1 MHLRGGCSSDIEDDD
16 YVEDS
21 DAPGPSNRK
30 RKRKITVL
38 RPRKSA
44 TKATDA
50 ALKHNTGIQVTV
62 GNGHNNGIYVDR
74 VVHLESAPENW
85 EVLDDC
91 VAYIL
96 DVSDTPECLKFRNKV
111 LTVDGM
117 IKKQCQDSLT
127 GPTGSSKLSNLAQV
141 LILED
146 DNDMPVVVDC
156 RRSNLSCGG
165 FYTCSFV
172 DEAYLENFERC
183 ETDSKDL
190 ISAPIR
196 AAKTAEAGSFIA
208 IVTEFYQSVHSKYCQ
223 GTTGDSDFACGDHAI
238 MCKYSEVIQGPN
250 DINIPSDIR
259 VKQGPVNEKAYFIGC
274 SNWSKNDS
282 ITHRFTKIPHSV
294 QDLTLRK
301 IFRGEAVQ
309 VDDDDV
315 VSGPCQQIVHPSHLP
330 NNKLCPRTH
339 FRDGKHVCGR
349 FIKQDCPAK
358 LLILIPADEG
368 NMHSVVIPAAGKQ
381 HNHPLFSPTKV
392 PFTAATAS
400 TRALL
405 KGKLPQEI
413 HPSLI
418 NTRKRRELVFDKK
431 VENFPY
437 GTAVWHEFELDRA
450 REPGDRY
457 IHAVNT
463 LADDTHVIVTVNPEL
478 AALTLEASWIMVET
492 TFVVVH
498 GKTNEWKLL
507 VWLNDLDRCTVI
519 GRVWSNRA
527 TREAFVLVW
536 NGIFE
541 DIQTITGQSLNFKVF
556 SRSSSLLG
564 ALGDSEGAQAQ
575 ALGDVIILRRLNLKP
590 VDGVATVD
598 VDTILMFVWKTCLV
612 HFQRIFSRFPTWTQ
626 MQTFKSI
633 THSAVHP
640 KTQTEGYPWLLPSL
654 NRKLSRMSSKFW
666 DLTPRDTNP
675 IEGSHA
681 HNNQVNKTNAT
692 LLEAILSARQFD
704 EENAQIIKASLES
717 GIWENGNNS
726 IRARFSSQAAR
737 QSRSRQKKAEVNS
750 DPATKGLQSLLKA
763 TEKVSKEKDL
773 EIQRLNARLNDL
785 SRPVASSS
793 QRQLEASTPC
803 RGRSIKSLN
812 NCQGRLLREWIWI
825 WF

>member
-1 MHLRGGCSSDIEDDD
+1 MAVKRFPSAIVKASKQFNFVSRWFQRSHIAHAFQTPRSRTNIPYSFLAISGHISGWTLDLIQSLPPIRAAWAFTLTHYLFHPTLNVVRACLLYCLGRVNNASDFDRRFVHVAHAPVMRLRGGCSSDIEDDD

-38 RPRKSA
+38 RPQKSA

-165 FYTCSFV
+165 FYTCSFA

-196 AAKTAEAGSFIA
+196 AAKTAEAGSLIA
-208 IVTEFYQSVHSKYCQ
+208 IATEFYQSVHSKYSQ
-223 GTTGDSDFACGDHAI
+223 GTTGDSDFACSGHAI
-238 MCKYSEVIQGPN
+238 MRKYSEVIQGPN

-259 VKQGPVNEKAYFIGC
+259 VKQGPVNGKAYFIGC

-294 QDLTLRK
+294 QGPILRK
-301 IFRGEAVQ
+301 IFRGEAVE

-358 LLILIPADEG
+358 LLILIPVDEG
-368 NMHSVVIPAAGKQ
+368 NMRAVVIPAAGKQ
-381 HNHPLFSPTKV
+381 HNHPLFPPTKV
-392 PFTAATAS
+392 PFTAASQYRQCIDSTGPVGATTLRVDKSAS

-418 NTRKRRELVFDKK
+418 NTRKR
-431 VENFPY
+431 P
-437 GTAVWHEFELDRA
+437 VWHEFELDRA

-478 AALTLEASWIMVET
+478 AALTLEASWIMVDT

-507 VWLNDLDRCTVI
+507 VWLNDLDRC
-519 GRVWSNRA
+519 RVWSNCA

-541 DIQTITGQSLNFKVF
+541 AIQTITGQSLNFKVF
-556 SRSSSLLG
+556 SKSSSLLG

-575 ALGDVIILRRLNLKP
+575 ALGDVIILR
-590 VDGVATVD
+590 
-598 VDTILMFVWKTCLV
+598 
-612 HFQRIFSRFPTWTQ
+612 
-626 MQTFKSI
+626 
-633 THSAVHP
+633 
-640 KTQTEGYPWLLPSL
+640 
-654 NRKLSRMSSKFW
+654 
-666 DLTPRDTNP
+666 
-675 IEGSHA
+675 
-681 HNNQVNKTNAT
+681 
-692 LLEAILSARQFD
+692 
-704 EENAQIIKASLES
+704 
-717 GIWENGNNS
+717 
-726 IRARFSSQAAR
+726 
-737 QSRSRQKKAEVNS
+737 
-750 DPATKGLQSLLKA
+750 
-763 TEKVSKEKDL
+763 
-773 EIQRLNARLNDL
+773 
-785 SRPVASSS
+785 
-793 QRQLEASTPC
+793 
-803 RGRSIKSLN
+803 
-812 NCQGRLLREWIWI
+812 
-825 WF
+825 